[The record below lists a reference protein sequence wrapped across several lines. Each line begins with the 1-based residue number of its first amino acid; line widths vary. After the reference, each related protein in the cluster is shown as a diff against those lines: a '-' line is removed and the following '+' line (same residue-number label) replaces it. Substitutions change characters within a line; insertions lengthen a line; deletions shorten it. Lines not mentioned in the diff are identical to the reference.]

1 MYSVVLMM
9 AISGGGEAP
18 AQFGRCGGGCNGCY
32 ASCHGG
38 GRCGGCFGGGGCF
51 GLRGRFGCSGGCF
64 GGCFGCHGCNGRVVC
79 HGCTG
84 GACCG
89 GGAGAV
95 PSTEPKVMPKK
106 TPGAAETPKSANN
119 QTRAT
124 LIVHLPADATLKIDG
139 TPTVA
144 TSERRV
150 FSSPPLV
157 PGSQYYYVL
166 EAQVVRDGQPIRVRE
181 QVVVQPGQER
191 EITLTMPAA
200 SGVTAR

>member
-9 AISGGGEAP
+9 AISGGGDAP
-18 AQFGRCGGGCNGCY
+18 TLGGRLGCGGGCNGCY
-32 ASCHGG
+32 ASGCHGG
-38 GRCGGCFGGGGCF
+38 GRCSGCFGGGGCF
-51 GLRGRFGCSGGCF
+51 GMRGRFGCSGGCF
-64 GGCFGCHGCNGRVVC
+64 GGNWCSGRVGCHGCA
-79 HGCTG
+79 G

-89 GGAGAV
+89 GGAGTV
-95 PSTEPKVMPKK
+95 PSNGPKVMPKK
-106 TPGAAETPKSANN
+106 NTPGAKETPPSVGNE
-119 QTRAT
+119 TRAT

-139 TPTVA
+139 SPTTA

-157 PGSQYYYVL
+157 PGSQYYYTL
-166 EAQVVRDGQPIRVRE
+166 EAQVVRDGRPIRVSER
-181 QVVVQPGQER
+181 VFVQPGQER